1 MSSHGRRIFGAT
13 LRRTCGIPSLGT
25 KAPLYPFRLPIAAP
39 LSLSTSSQ
47 VTDLIYRSLPQPAAL
62 CSARRNI
69 PIKQAAATSPL
80 HLVAPPV
87 LGLWPRLSQLSWLP
101 SKLHAQTAQSRWLG
115 PKFQLRRI
123 GSLPRPQL
131 CKRRAFIRGR
141 HVRGASSEPKD
152 QSAKEKSLS
161 RLRSKS
167 KTSPETPVPPRIAPS
182 PVAGKNLV
190 ERLPK
195 ISHIQRPSKEEL
207 LAAAT
212 GFWSRLKVRFK
223 WFSIRSGR
231 PFNIDEISAFFS
243 WILLGH
249 VLWIIL
255 GTTTFFSLAILA
267 VNTVFAQGSSSSVT
281 KMTSLADHQQ
291 KHWLDGLVTI

>member
-1 MSSHGRRIFGAT
+1 MSSHGRRILGAT
-13 LRRTCGIPSLGT
+13 LRRTCGLSSLGT
-25 KAPLYPFRLPIAAP
+25 RASPYPFCLPIPTP
-39 LSLSTSSQ
+39 LSLSYSSQ
-47 VTDLIYRSLPQPAAL
+47 VTEAVHWSLPQPAAFS
-62 CSARRNI
+62 SACRNI
-69 PIKQAAATSPL
+69 PVRQSAAGRPL
-80 HLVAPPV
+80 QHVALSAV
-87 LGLWPRLSQLSWLP
+87 GLWPRLSPLPWVP
-101 SKLHAQTAQSRWLG
+101 SKIHARTAQSRWLG
-115 PKFQLRRI
+115 TNFQLRRI
-123 GSLPRPQL
+123 GSLPGPHL
-131 CKRRAFIRGR
+131 FKRRAFIRRR
-141 HVRGASSEPKD
+141 HARVMSSEPKD
-152 QSAKEKSLS
+152 KSAKDNPVS

-167 KTSPETPVPPRIAPS
+167 TTSPKTTEPPRIAPS
-182 PVAGKNLV
+182 PVAGKNLI
-190 ERLPK
+190 ERLPN
-195 ISHIQRPSKEEL
+195 ISHIQRPTKEEL

-267 VNTVFAQGSSSSVT
+267 VNTVFAQGSSSFVT
-281 KMTSLADHQQ
+281 KLISLANYEQ